1 MFLEIVFW
9 FFLINKRTLIFR
21 AIWVTHLELMKFL
34 FWNIYKT
41 VRIKR
46 IIYVWGCFFFF
57 FFLLLS
63 LAVLGLRCCVWAFS
77 SSSEQGAALRCS
89 AGLLTVVASLVAE
102 YKLQALGFQELSH
115 MDLVALRHVESSQ
128 TKDWTHPLPWQTDSY
143 PLSHQGCPRHICI
156 YILKLKWHDVT
167 DLRNKRIHLGH
178 QF

>member
-57 FFLLLS
+57 FFSFYRWLCWVFVAVCGLSLVPVSRGLLFVALLGFSLWWLLLLQS
-63 LAVLGLRCCVWAFS
+63 TS
-77 SSSEQGAALRCS
+77 SRH
-89 AGLLTVVASLVAE
+89 
-102 YKLQALGFQELSH
+102 LGFRSCRTWTWLLWGTWNLLRPRIELIPCLGRQILTH
-115 MDLVALRHVESSQ
+115 WATRDVHV
-128 TKDWTHPLPWQTDSY
+128 
-143 PLSHQGCPRHICI
+143 I
-156 YILKLKWHDVT
+156 YVYT
-167 DLRNKRIHLGH
+167 
-178 QF
+178 F